1 MGIVRVPPQTDSL
14 IAVRAPG
21 LVWLIDLE
29 SDVEACTML
38 DFSGEL
44 QRRKL
49 DRLFTILDRDKDG
62 VIELSDYED
71 LGQRF
76 ADVRAEIAGTPAD
89 PAAVEEM
96 KTTFGR
102 LWHEYTSKQDS
113 NGDGGV
119 DRTEFRLSV
128 LEPLKTNSDDVFQFV
143 GLLVNAIF
151 TVADANRDGKISR
164 DEHVK
169 IGTKVLGLT
178 DAEAGRAFDKLLLP
192 LTKNLIATQYAMG
205 FFQFLTSMDTEA
217 RGNWLLGDF

>member
-71 LGQRF
+71 LGERF

-89 PAAVEEM
+89 PAAVEQV

-102 LWHEYTSKQDS
+102 LLHQHTSKQHSQRDR
-113 NGDGGV
+113 GV
-119 DRTEFRLSV
+119 
-128 LEPLKTNSDDVFQFV
+128 
-143 GLLVNAIF
+143 
-151 TVADANRDGKISR
+151 
-164 DEHVK
+164 
-169 IGTKVLGLT
+169 
-178 DAEAGRAFDKLLLP
+178 GRSA
-192 LTKNLIATQYAMG
+192 
-205 FFQFLTSMDTEA
+205 
-217 RGNWLLGDF
+217 